1 MEFKQGDVVRCVDN
15 KGFGIDLTL
24 NKEYTVIRVY
34 NMSVCIVDDSGI
46 EYRYNNPR
54 FVLVVGWT
62 PEKGEMVLVK
72 DDSSEGWVERVF
84 IVDLGEK
91 YNSRYLCERLE
102 RPDYYL
108 GWEQIKK
115 LEPQVTEVTM
125 DEIANKFN
133 IPVEQLKIKK

>member
-1 MEFKQGDVVRCVDN
+1 MEFKQGDIVRCVDN

-24 NKEYTVIRVY
+24 NKEYTVIRAY
-34 NMSVCIVDDSGI
+34 NTSVFIIDDKGG
-46 EYRYNNPR
+46 EYAYNNPR
-54 FVLVVGWT
+54 FELVVGWI
-62 PEKGEMVLVK
+62 PKKGELVLVK
-72 DDSSEGWVERVF
+72 DDSSEEWLERVF

-91 YNSRYLCERLE
+91 YKNRYLCEKVTE
-102 RPDYYL
+102 SHIFI

-115 LEPQVTEVTM
+115 LEPQVTELTM